1 MNDTAEEISEQME
14 LDWRRY
20 PRGLDGGEPA

>member
-1 MNDTAEEISEQME
+1 MDDRAEELSEQIE

-20 PRGLDGGEPA
+20 PRGLDTEEKT